1 MKEGI
6 IMAIVTLVT
15 NTITYF
21 VTNKY
26 KRKKESFEVTKE
38 SSDYYIE
45 TNRSL
50 LKEID
55 EGTEQIIDLNNKV
68 ILLTQENAELKVQL
82 STLQVTC
89 NKNTQTIKELQLLVK
104 QLSAQ
109 ISSK

>member
-21 VTNKY
+21 ITNKY
-26 KRKKESFEVTKE
+26 KRKKESFEITKE

-55 EGTEQIIDLNNKV
+55 ERTEQIIDLNNKV

-89 NKNTQTIKELQLLVK
+89 DRNTQTIKELQSLVK

-109 ISSK
+109 ISSN

>member
-55 EGTEQIIDLNNKV
+55 ERTEQIIDLNNKV
-68 ILLTQENAELKVQL
+68 ILLTQENVELKVQL

-89 NKNTQTIKELQLLVK
+89 DKNTQTIKELQLLVK

>member
-55 EGTEQIIDLNNKV
+55 ERTEQIIDLNNKV

-89 NKNTQTIKELQLLVK
+89 DKNTQTIKELQSLVK

>member
-55 EGTEQIIDLNNKV
+55 ERTEQIVDLNNKV

-89 NKNTQTIKELQLLVK
+89 DRNTQTIKELQSLVK

-109 ISSK
+109 ISSN

>member
-21 VTNKY
+21 ITNKY

-55 EGTEQIIDLNNKV
+55 ERTEQIIDLNNKV

-89 NKNTQTIKELQLLVK
+89 DKNTQTIKELQSLVR
-104 QLSAQ
+104 QLSSQ

>member
-55 EGTEQIIDLNNKV
+55 ERTEQIIDLNNKV

-89 NKNTQTIKELQLLVK
+89 DRNTQTIKELQSLVK
-104 QLSAQ
+104 QLGAQ
-109 ISSK
+109 ISSN

>member
-55 EGTEQIIDLNNKV
+55 ERTEQIIDLNNKV

-82 STLQVTC
+82 STLQVIC
-89 NKNTQTIKELQLLVK
+89 DRNTQTIKELQSLVK

-109 ISSK
+109 ISSN

>member
-26 KRKKESFEVTKE
+26 KRKRESFEVTKE

-55 EGTEQIIDLNNKV
+55 ERTEQIIDLNNKV

-89 NKNTQTIKELQLLVK
+89 DKNTQTIKELQSLVK

>member
-55 EGTEQIIDLNNKV
+55 ERTEQIIDLNNKV

-89 NKNTQTIKELQLLVK
+89 DKNTQTIEELQLLVK

-109 ISSK
+109 ISSN

>member
-50 LKEID
+50 LKEIG
-55 EGTEQIIDLNNKV
+55 ERTEQIIDLNNKV

-82 STLQVTC
+82 STLQVT
-89 NKNTQTIKELQLLVK
+89 LLLRSMICSV
-104 QLSAQ
+104 LSS
-109 ISSK
+109 ISFKRLLFVSI

>member
-6 IMAIVTLVT
+6 IMAIITLVT

-55 EGTEQIIDLNNKV
+55 ERAEQIIDLNNKV

-89 NKNTQTIKELQLLVK
+89 DKNTQTIKELQLLVK
-104 QLSAQ
+104 QLGPQ
-109 ISSK
+109 INSK

>member
-55 EGTEQIIDLNNKV
+55 ERTEQIIDLNNKV

-89 NKNTQTIKELQLLVK
+89 DKNTQTIKELQLLVK

-109 ISSK
+109 ISSN

>member
-89 NKNTQTIKELQLLVK
+89 DRNTQTIKELQSLVK

-109 ISSK
+109 ISSN

>member
-6 IMAIVTLVT
+6 IMTIVTLVT

-55 EGTEQIIDLNNKV
+55 ERTEQIIDLNNKV

-89 NKNTQTIKELQLLVK
+89 DKNTQTIKELQLLVK
-104 QLSAQ
+104 QLSTQ

>member
-55 EGTEQIIDLNNKV
+55 ERTEQIIDLNNKV

-89 NKNTQTIKELQLLVK
+89 DKNTQTIKELQLLVK
-104 QLSAQ
+104 QLSTQ

>member
-6 IMAIVTLVT
+6 IMAIVTLIT

-55 EGTEQIIDLNNKV
+55 ERTEQIIDLNNKV

-89 NKNTQTIKELQLLVK
+89 DKNTQTIKELQLLVK

>member
-55 EGTEQIIDLNNKV
+55 ERTEQIIDLNNKV
-68 ILLTQENAELKVQL
+68 ILLTQENAELQVQL

-89 NKNTQTIKELQLLVK
+89 DKNTQTIKELQLLVK

>member
-50 LKEID
+50 LEEID
-55 EGTEQIIDLNNKV
+55 ERTEQIIDLNNKV

-89 NKNTQTIKELQLLVK
+89 DKNTQTIKELQLLVK

>member
-1 MKEGI
+1 MKDGI

-55 EGTEQIIDLNNKV
+55 ERTEQIIDLNNKV

-89 NKNTQTIKELQLLVK
+89 DKNTQTIKELQLLVK
-104 QLSAQ
+104 QLSVQ

>member
-38 SSDYYIE
+38 SSDYYTE

-55 EGTEQIIDLNNKV
+55 ERTEQIIDLNNKV

-89 NKNTQTIKELQLLVK
+89 DRNTQTIKELQSLVK

-109 ISSK
+109 ISSN

>member
-38 SSDYYIE
+38 SSGYYIE

-55 EGTEQIIDLNNKV
+55 KRTEQIIDLNNKV
-68 ILLTQENAELKVQL
+68 ILLTQENAELKAQL
-82 STLQVTC
+82 SSLQVTC
-89 NKNTQTIKELQLLVK
+89 DKNTQTIKELQLLVK
-104 QLSAQ
+104 QLSSQ

>member
-6 IMAIVTLVT
+6 IMAIVSLVT
-15 NTITYF
+15 STITYF
-21 VTNKY
+21 ITSKY

-55 EGTEQIIDLNNKV
+55 ERTEQIIDLNNKV
-68 ILLTQENAELKVQL
+68 ILLTQENTKLKAQL
-82 STLQVTC
+82 SSLQVTC
-89 NKNTQTIKELQLLVK
+89 DKNTQTIKELQLLVK
-104 QLSAQ
+104 QLSSQ

>member
-38 SSDYYIE
+38 SSDYYKE

-55 EGTEQIIDLNNKV
+55 ERTEQIIDLNNKV

-89 NKNTQTIKELQLLVK
+89 DKNTQTIKELQLLVK

>member
-55 EGTEQIIDLNNKV
+55 ERTEQIIDLNNKV

-89 NKNTQTIKELQLLVK
+89 DRNTQTIKELQLLVK
-104 QLSAQ
+104 QLSSQ

>member
-1 MKEGI
+1 
-6 IMAIVTLVT
+6 MAIVTLVT

-55 EGTEQIIDLNNKV
+55 ERTEQIIDLNNKV

-89 NKNTQTIKELQLLVK
+89 DKNTQTIKELQSLVK

>member
-21 VTNKY
+21 ITNKY

-55 EGTEQIIDLNNKV
+55 ERTEQIIDLNNKV
-68 ILLTQENAELKVQL
+68 ILLTQENVELKVQL

-89 NKNTQTIKELQLLVK
+89 DKNTQTIKELQSLVK

>member
-6 IMAIVTLVT
+6 IMAIVALVT

-55 EGTEQIIDLNNKV
+55 ERTEQIIDLNNKV

-89 NKNTQTIKELQLLVK
+89 DRNTQTIKELQSLVK

-109 ISSK
+109 INSN

>member
-55 EGTEQIIDLNNKV
+55 ERTEQIIDLNNKV

-89 NKNTQTIKELQLLVK
+89 DRNTQTIKELQSLVK

-109 ISSK
+109 ISSN

>member
-55 EGTEQIIDLNNKV
+55 ERTEQIIDLNNKV

-89 NKNTQTIKELQLLVK
+89 DKNTQTIKELQLLVK

>member
-50 LKEID
+50 LEEID
-55 EGTEQIIDLNNKV
+55 ERTEQIIDLNNKV

-89 NKNTQTIKELQLLVK
+89 DKNTQTIKELQSLVK

>member
-6 IMAIVTLVT
+6 IMTIVTLVT

-55 EGTEQIIDLNNKV
+55 ERAEQIIDLNNKV
-68 ILLTQENAELKVQL
+68 ILLTQENAELKAQL
-82 STLQVTC
+82 SSLQVTC
-89 NKNTQTIKELQLLVK
+89 DKNTQTIKELQLLVK
-104 QLSAQ
+104 QLSSQ

>member
-55 EGTEQIIDLNNKV
+55 ERTEQIIDLNNKV

-89 NKNTQTIKELQLLVK
+89 DRNTQTIKELQSLVK
-104 QLSAQ
+104 QLSTQ
-109 ISSK
+109 ISSN

>member
-55 EGTEQIIDLNNKV
+55 ERPEQIIDLNNKV

-89 NKNTQTIKELQLLVK
+89 DRNTQTIKELQSLVK

-109 ISSK
+109 ISSN

>member
-26 KRKKESFEVTKE
+26 KRKKESFEVNKE

-55 EGTEQIIDLNNKV
+55 ERTEQIIDLNNKV

-89 NKNTQTIKELQLLVK
+89 DRNTQTIKELQSLVK

-109 ISSK
+109 ISSN

>member
-55 EGTEQIIDLNNKV
+55 ERTEQIIDLNNKV

-89 NKNTQTIKELQLLVK
+89 DKNTQTIKELQLLVK
-104 QLSAQ
+104 QLNAQ

>member
-55 EGTEQIIDLNNKV
+55 ERTEQIIDLNNKV

-82 STLQVTC
+82 SALQVTC
-89 NKNTQTIKELQLLVK
+89 DRNTQTIKELQSLVK

-109 ISSK
+109 ISSN

>member
-55 EGTEQIIDLNNKV
+55 ERTEQIIDLNNKV

-89 NKNTQTIKELQLLVK
+89 DKNTQTIKELQLLVK
-104 QLSAQ
+104 QLSSQ

>member
-21 VTNKY
+21 ITNKY

-55 EGTEQIIDLNNKV
+55 ERTEQIIDLNNKV

-89 NKNTQTIKELQLLVK
+89 DKNTQTIKELQSLVK
-104 QLSAQ
+104 QLSVQ
-109 ISSK
+109 ISSN

>member
-55 EGTEQIIDLNNKV
+55 ERTEQIIDLNNKV

-89 NKNTQTIKELQLLVK
+89 DKNTQTIKELQSLVK

-109 ISSK
+109 INSN